1 MNASQPKQSPQNT
14 TENPVQTTKHEKGWP
29 YNPGSKEEMLIEIS
43 KAHTKFMYAGL
54 VAVGLFGMVIG
65 LIIALVAVL
74 AFQPSPQLPPEG
86 SWMSYPFMS
95 HQPPPDNSWY
105 DSFST
110 FKAIAPAKTEPPKGV
125 WNSICSFF
133 NPAEWSIVQWIFESW
148 ATFCRWMKIII
159 CVILC
164 TKLKNSWWEPACK
177 FFHAVCVVF
186 KKIGQFFSWISKK
199 RQRRQ

>member
-74 AFQPSPQLPPEG
+74 AFQPSPQPPPEG
-86 SWMSYPFMS
+86 SWMSHPWMS
-95 HQPPPDNSWY
+95 HQPPPDKPWY
-105 DSFST
+105 DLALT
-110 FKAIAPAKTEPPKGV
+110 GIAPAKSEPSNGV

-133 NPAEWSIVQWIFESW
+133 NPAEWRIVQTVKGWWFWVKFFFWLCVLIVIKIF
-148 ATFCRWMKIII
+148 F
-159 CVILC
+159 
-164 TKLKNSWWEPACK
+164 WEPTCK